1 MPRTEPVANLAVSYL
16 AKCAELRAARA
27 SQQEARMAAND
38 RVREALVR
46 VLRESE
52 AYAAIN
58 ELTELL
64 GVNDL
69 EADTEENIADA
80 LLASPAPKV
89 TDEMVEAAAK
99 AQYELE
105 HTDLPWER
113 CGDIFANG
121 YRDDARVVLTA
132 ALRAAQGREG

>member
-1 MPRTEPVANLAVSYL
+1 MTGYCDIDKARRDAEWLAGSERDDAERNLARAYL
-16 AKCAELRAARA
+16 QLCA
-27 SQQEARMAAND
+27 
-38 RVREALVR
+38 
-46 VLRESE
+46 
-52 AYAAIN
+52 
-58 ELTELL
+58 
-64 GVNDL
+64 
-69 EADTEENIADA
+69 
-80 LLASPAPKV
+80 ASPAPKV